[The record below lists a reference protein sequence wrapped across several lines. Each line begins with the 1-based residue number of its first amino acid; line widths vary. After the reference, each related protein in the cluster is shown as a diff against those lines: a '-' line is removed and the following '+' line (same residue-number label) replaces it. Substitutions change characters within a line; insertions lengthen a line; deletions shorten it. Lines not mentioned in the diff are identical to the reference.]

1 MYLSVV
7 PLSCTSNIFC
17 FKVESVKAVLINVFR
32 KVVAIYLDEYASYND
47 YLSRSVVASDVDS
60 DILFVYC

>member
-1 MYLSVV
+1 MYAIV

-17 FKVESVKAVLINVFR
+17 VRVESVKAVLINVFR
-32 KVVAIYLDEYASYND
+32 EVVAIYRDEYASYND